1 MSSIKQ
7 IRLEGIIRKDISDI
21 IQFEVKDA
29 DVGFVTITDVEVS
42 NDHSYA
48 KVYVSFLGKNA
59 RAQAG
64 LKALNRAKGFIR
76 SALSQRLSIRRTPE
90 LTFVLDTTEEHG
102 RHIDEIIASLHEDET
117 EIEAPEET
125 TEVTEEET
133 EEETDA

>member
-7 IRLEGIIRKDISDI
+7 KRLEGIIRKDISDI
-21 IQFEVKDA
+21 VQFEVKDA

-48 KVYVSFLGKNA
+48 KVYVSFLGKDA

-90 LTFVLDTTEEHG
+90 LTFVFDTTEEHG
-102 RHIDEIIASLHEDET
+102 RHIDEIIASLHEEET
-117 EIEAPEET
+117 ENEEPEET
-125 TEVTEEET
+125 TEMEEQEA
-133 EEETDA
+133 DA